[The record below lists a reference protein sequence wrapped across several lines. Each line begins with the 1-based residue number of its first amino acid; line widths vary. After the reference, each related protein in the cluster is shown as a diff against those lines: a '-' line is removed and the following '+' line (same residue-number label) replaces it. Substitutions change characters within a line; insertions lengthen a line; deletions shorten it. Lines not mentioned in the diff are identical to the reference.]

1 MAEMDRPEG
10 EREKTGLRGLRG
22 ARRRGIDLARP
33 VAVQSGPLAEGQ
45 PLPLVV
51 EPETGPVD
59 LVSWAENSRDW
70 IESRLRTHGAVLFRG
85 FGVESVEEFERFAV
99 TQCPELF
106 GEYGDLPRD
115 EVSGKVYS
123 STPYPADQAILFHNE
138 SAHMHR
144 WPMKIFFSC
153 VVAAATGG
161 ETPIVDCRRV
171 YELLPPALRARFEA
185 RKLMYVRNYVESLDV
200 PWQSFF
206 QTSDRS
212 AVESYCRSSGI
223 AFEWRGENGLQTRQ
237 VAPAVVRHP
246 QTGEM
251 AFFNQI
257 QLHHPA
263 ALLPAVRESLVSLL
277 GDSSLPRNV
286 LYGDGA
292 PIEDA
297 VVEEIHA
304 LYERIAVRFSWQ
316 AGDILMVNNMLV
328 AHARAPF
335 TGPRKI
341 VVAMGEMISQQEL
354 EASR

>member
-1 MAEMDRPEG
+1 MNRPEENKEEPG
-10 EREKTGLRGLRG
+10 LPGLRS
-22 ARRRGIDLARP
+22 ARRRGIDLSRP
-33 VAVQSGPLAEGQ
+33 VAVRTTTLTPEE
-45 PLPLVV
+45 PLPLIVT
-51 EPETGPVD
+51 PEAETVD
-59 LVSWAENSRDW
+59 LAGWAAENRAW
-70 IESRLRTHGAVLFRG
+70 IESRLLIHGALLFRG
-85 FGVESVEEFERFAV
+85 FGVASVGEFERFAA

-115 EVSGKVYS
+115 EVSGKVYA

-153 VVAAATGG
+153 VIAAESGG
-161 ETPIVDCRRV
+161 ETPIVDCRRIFA
-171 YELLPPALRARFEA
+171 ELPEPLRSRFAE
-185 RKLMYVRNYVESLDV
+185 RGLLYVRNYIEGLDV

-212 AVESYCRSSGI
+212 AVEGYCRESGI
-223 AFEWRGENGLQTRQ
+223 DFAWQGEDGLQTRQ
-237 VAPAVVRHP
+237 RAPALIRHP

-263 ALLPAVRESLVSLL
+263 ALLPAVRESLLALL
-277 GDSSLPRNV
+277 GDAALPRNV
-286 LYGDGA
+286 LYGDGT

-297 VVEEIHA
+297 VVEDIRA
-304 LYERIAVRFSWQ
+304 LYERIAVRFPWQ

-335 TGPRKI
+335 AGPRKI
-341 VVAMGEMISQQEL
+341 VVAMGEMVSQTDL
-354 EASR
+354 EGAA

>member
-1 MAEMDRPEG
+1 MADTERPVGDSQRKEPG
-10 EREKTGLRGLRG
+10 GIRG
-22 ARRRGIDLARP
+22 RRRGIDRARP
-33 VAVQSGPLAEGQ
+33 VAIRAGALAEGQ
-45 PLPLVV
+45 PLPLGV
-51 EPETGPVD
+51 EPEAGPVD
-59 LVSWAENSRDW
+59 LVSWAETSRDW
-70 IESRLRTHGAVLFRG
+70 IESNLRTHGAILFRG
-85 FGVESVEEFERFAV
+85 FGVDSVGEFERFAA

-153 VVAAATGG
+153 VIAAATGG
-161 ETPIVDCRRV
+161 ETPIVDCRKV
-171 YELLPPALRARFEA
+171 YELLPSALRDRFET
-185 RKLMYVRNYVESLDV
+185 RKLMYVRNYVEGLDV

-212 AVESYCRSSGI
+212 AVESYCRSAGI
-223 AFEWRGENGLQTRQ
+223 AFEWIGEDGLETRQ
-237 VAPAVVRHP
+237 IAPAVTRHP

-263 ALLPAVRESLVSLL
+263 ALLPEVRESLVSVL
-277 GDSSLPRNV
+277 GNTSLPRNV
-286 LYGDGA
+286 LYGDGT
-292 PIEDA
+292 PIEDS
-297 VVEEIHA
+297 VVEDIRA
-304 LYERIAVRFSWQ
+304 LYERIAVRFPWK

-335 TGPRKI
+335 TGARKI
-341 VVAMGEMISQQEL
+341 VVAMGEMFSQQEL
-354 EASR
+354 ET

>member
-1 MAEMDRPEG
+1 MDGPK
-10 EREKTGLRGLRG
+10 REKEDVGPGGLRG

-33 VAVQSGPLAEGQ
+33 VAVRSEVLTAGE

-51 EPETGPVD
+51 TPETETVD
-59 LVSWAENSRDW
+59 LVSWASGNREW
-70 IESRLRTHGAVLFRG
+70 IESRLREHGALLFRN
-85 FGVESVEEFERFAV
+85 FGVASVGEFERFAA

-115 EVSGKVYS
+115 EVSGKVYA

-153 VVAAATGG
+153 VIAAESGG

-171 YELLPPALRARFEA
+171 FALLPDSMRTRFAE
-185 RKLMYVRNYVESLDV
+185 RGLTYVRNYVEGLDV
-200 PWQSFF
+200 PWESFF

-212 AVESYCRSSGI
+212 AVERYCRESGI
-223 AFEWRGENGLQTRQ
+223 EFEWQGESGLQTRQ
-237 VAPAVVRHP
+237 RAPAVVRHP

-263 ALLPAVRESLVSLL
+263 ALLPAVRESLVALL
-277 GDSSLPRNV
+277 GGASLPRNV
-286 LYGDGA
+286 LYGDGS
-292 PIEDA
+292 PIEDE
-297 VVEEIHA
+297 VVQEIQA
-304 LYERIAVRFSWQ
+304 LYERIAVRFPWQ
-316 AGDILMVNNMLV
+316 PGDILMVNNMLV
-328 AHARAPF
+328 AHSRAPF
-335 TGPRKI
+335 AGPRKV
-341 VVAMGEMISQQEL
+341 VVAMGEMVSQKDL
-354 EASR
+354 EGAA